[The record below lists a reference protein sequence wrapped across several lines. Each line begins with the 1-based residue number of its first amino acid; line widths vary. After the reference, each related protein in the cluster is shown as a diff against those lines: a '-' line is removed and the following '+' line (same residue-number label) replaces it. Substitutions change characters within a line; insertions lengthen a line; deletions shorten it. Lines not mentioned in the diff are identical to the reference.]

1 MLVKDINRAIS
12 KRYSLEEKIRI
23 GLASPR
29 YMYYF
34 SIEYLE
40 LVVSY
45 SRLGE
50 GGCDCT
56 VLAID

>member
-1 MLVKDINRAIS
+1 
-12 KRYSLEEKIRI
+12 
-23 GLASPR
+23 
-29 YMYYF
+29 MYYF

-45 SRLGE
+45 SGLGE